1 MNQNII
7 ACEQIVDI
15 GTRVVSWSEKEG
27 FLCPNPRG
35 RKNCSQ
41 HDLPLNDAP
50 SQKYKSYKI
59 KNSQTAYRELT
70 KNVHQLVLHYDVC
83 YTSYH
88 CHQLMEESPFK
99 GSHFYLDIDGTIF
112 QTCDLYWKTNT
123 APADDR
129 KGNERAVHIEIS
141 NLSWE
146 ALATQSEYYPAKKD
160 KYKKAGKGW
169 KLVVPKE
176 YKAKI
181 LKNPFTAVPDRT
193 YGDRGYFSKKI
204 NGKIVRMWDFT
215 EQQYESLVKLCIGLN
230 RLLPAIKLRVP
241 FDKKTGRHPL
251 DRLKN
256 YSRFAGV
263 LGHCHVQNGSTGL
276 ECKYDPGSAFNWA
289 RLHRAFNKS
298 KLKNKLG

>member
-7 ACEQIVDI
+7 ACEQTVDI
-15 GTRVVSWSEKEG
+15 GTRVVGWSEKQG

-41 HDLPLNDAP
+41 HNLPLNDAP
-50 SQKYKSYKI
+50 SQEYKSYKI

-88 CHQLMEESPFK
+88 CHQLMKESPFK

-129 KGNERAVHIEIS
+129 KGNERAIHIEIS

-146 ALATQSEYYPAKKD
+146 ALATESEYYPTKKD
-160 KYKKAGKGW
+160 KYKKAGKDW
-169 KLVVPKE
+169 KLVLPRE

-181 LKNPFTAVPDRT
+181 LKNPFNAVPDRT

-230 RLLPAIKLRVP
+230 KLLPAIKLRVP

-289 RLHRAFNKS
+289 RLHQAFNKA
-298 KLKNKLG
+298 KLQNKPG

>member
-7 ACEQIVDI
+7 ACEQTVDI
-15 GTRVVSWSEKEG
+15 GTRVVGWSEKQG

-41 HDLPLNDAP
+41 HNLPLNDAP
-50 SQKYKSYKI
+50 SQEYKSYKI
-59 KNSQTAYRELT
+59 KNYQTAYRELT

-88 CHQLMEESPFK
+88 CHQLMKESPFK

-129 KGNERAVHIEIS
+129 KGNERAIHIEIS

-146 ALATQSEYYPAKKD
+146 ALATESEYYPTKKD
-160 KYKKAGKGW
+160 KYKKAGKDW
-169 KLVVPKE
+169 KLVLPRE

-181 LKNPFTAVPDRT
+181 LKNPFNAVPDRT

-230 RLLPAIKLRVP
+230 KLLPAIKLRVP

-289 RLHRAFNKS
+289 RLHQAFNKE
-298 KLKNKLG
+298 KLKNKPG

>member
-1 MNQNII
+1 M
-7 ACEQIVDI
+7 DI
-15 GTRVVSWSEKEG
+15 GTRVVGWSEKHG

-41 HDLPLNDAP
+41 HNLPLNDAP
-50 SQKYKSYKI
+50 SQEYKSYKI

-70 KNVHQLVLHYDVC
+70 KNVYQLVLHYDVC

-88 CHQLMEESPFK
+88 CHQLMKESPFK

-129 KGNERAVHIEIS
+129 KGNERAIHIEIS

-146 ALATQSEYYPAKKD
+146 ALATESEYYPTKKD
-160 KYKKAGKGW
+160 KYKKAGKDW
-169 KLVVPKE
+169 KLVLPGE

-181 LKNPFTAVPDRT
+181 LKNPFNAIPDRT

-230 RLLPAIKLRVP
+230 KLLPAIKLRVP

-289 RLHRAFNKS
+289 RLHQAFNKA
-298 KLKNKLG
+298 KLQNKPG

>member
-15 GTRVVSWSEKEG
+15 GTRVVAWSEKEG

-35 RKNCSQ
+35 RKNCGQ
-41 HDLPLNDAP
+41 HDLPLNAAP
-50 SQKYKSYKI
+50 SLKYKSYKI
-59 KNSQTAYRELT
+59 KNSQTAYRELI

-146 ALATQSEYYPAKKD
+146 ALATESEYYPAKKD
-160 KYKKAGKGW
+160 KYKKAGKDW
-169 KLVVPKE
+169 KLVLPRE

-181 LKNPFTAVPDRT
+181 LKNPFNAVPDRT

-230 RLLPAIKLRVP
+230 KLLPAIKLRVP

-289 RLHRAFNKS
+289 RLHQAFNKA
-298 KLKNKLG
+298 KLKNKPG

>member
-7 ACEQIVDI
+7 ACEQTVDI
-15 GTRVVSWSEKEG
+15 GTRVVGWSEKQG

-41 HDLPLNDAP
+41 HNLPLNDAP
-50 SQKYKSYKI
+50 SQEYKSYKI

-88 CHQLMEESPFK
+88 CHQLMKESPFK

-129 KGNERAVHIEIS
+129 KGNERAIHIEIS

-146 ALATQSEYYPAKKD
+146 ALATESEYYPTKKD
-160 KYKKAGKGW
+160 KYKKAGKDW
-169 KLVVPKE
+169 KLVLPRE

-181 LKNPFTAVPDRT
+181 LKNPFNAVPDRT

-230 RLLPAIKLRVP
+230 KLLPAIKLRVP

-263 LGHCHVQNGSTGL
+263 LGHCHIQNGSTGL

-289 RLHRAFNKS
+289 RLHQAFNKA
-298 KLKNKLG
+298 KLKDKPG

>member
-7 ACEQIVDI
+7 ACEQTVDI
-15 GTRVVSWSEKEG
+15 GTHVVGWSEKQG

-41 HDLPLNDAP
+41 HNLPLNDAP
-50 SQKYKSYKI
+50 SQEYKSYKI

-88 CHQLMEESPFK
+88 CHQLMKESPFK

-129 KGNERAVHIEIS
+129 KGNERAIHIEIS

-146 ALATQSEYYPAKKD
+146 ALATESEYYPTKKD
-160 KYKKAGKGW
+160 KYKKAGKDW
-169 KLVVPKE
+169 KLVLPRE

-181 LKNPFTAVPDRT
+181 LKNPFNAVPDRT

-230 RLLPAIKLRVP
+230 KLLPAIKLRVP

-289 RLHRAFNKS
+289 RLHQAFNKA
-298 KLKNKLG
+298 KLQNKPG

>member
-7 ACEQIVDI
+7 ACEQTVDI
-15 GTRVVSWSEKEG
+15 GTRVVGWSEKQG

-41 HDLPLNDAP
+41 HNLPLNDAP
-50 SQKYKSYKI
+50 SQEYKSYKI

-88 CHQLMEESPFK
+88 CHQLMKESPFK

-129 KGNERAVHIEIS
+129 KGNERAIHIEIS

-146 ALATQSEYYPAKKD
+146 ALATESEYYPTKKD
-160 KYKKAGKGW
+160 KYKKAGKDW
-169 KLVVPKE
+169 KLVLPGE

-181 LKNPFTAVPDRT
+181 LKNPFNAVPDRT

-230 RLLPAIKLRVP
+230 KLLPAIKLRVP

-289 RLHRAFNKS
+289 RLHQAFNKV
-298 KLKNKLG
+298 KLKNKPG

>member
-1 MNQNII
+1 MQ
-7 ACEQIVDI
+7 
-15 GTRVVSWSEKEG
+15 
-27 FLCPNPRG
+27 
-35 RKNCSQ
+35 
-41 HDLPLNDAP
+41 
-50 SQKYKSYKI
+50 
-59 KNSQTAYRELT
+59 
-70 KNVHQLVLHYDVC
+70 
-83 YTSYH
+83 
-88 CHQLMEESPFK
+88 ESPFK

-123 APADDR
+123 APADDK
-129 KGNERAVHIEIS
+129 KGNDRAVHIEIS

-146 ALATQSEYYPAKKD
+146 ALATESEYYPAKKD
-160 KYKKAGKGW
+160 KYKKTGKGW
-169 KLVVPKE
+169 KLVLPRK

-181 LKNPFTAVPDRT
+181 LKNPFNAVPDRT

-230 RLLPAIKLRVP
+230 KLLPAIKLRVP

-289 RLHRAFNKS
+289 RLHRAFNKA

>member
-1 MNQNII
+1 M
-7 ACEQIVDI
+7 
-15 GTRVVSWSEKEG
+15 
-27 FLCPNPRG
+27 
-35 RKNCSQ
+35 
-41 HDLPLNDAP
+41 
-50 SQKYKSYKI
+50 
-59 KNSQTAYRELT
+59 
-70 KNVHQLVLHYDVC
+70 
-83 YTSYH
+83 
-88 CHQLMEESPFK
+88 
-99 GSHFYLDIDGTIF
+99 
-112 QTCDLYWKTNT
+112 
-123 APADDR
+123 
-129 KGNERAVHIEIS
+129 S

-146 ALATQSEYYPAKKD
+146 ALAAQSKYYPAKKD
-160 KYKKAGKGW
+160 KYKKAGKSW
-169 KLVVPKE
+169 KLVLPKE

-230 RLLPAIKLRVP
+230 KLLPGIKLRVP
-241 FDKKTGRHPL
+241 FDKKTGRHSL

-289 RLHRAFNKS
+289 RLHRAFNKA

>member
-50 SQKYKSYKI
+50 SQKYKNYKI
-59 KNSQTAYRELT
+59 KNSQTAYLELT

-99 GSHFYLDIDGTIF
+99 GSHFYLDVDGTIF

-146 ALATQSEYYPAKKD
+146 ALATQSEYYPTKKD
-160 KYKKAGKGW
+160 KYKKTGKGW
-169 KLVVPKE
+169 KLVLPRE
-176 YKAKI
+176 YKTKI
-181 LKNPFTAVPDRT
+181 LKNPFTAVPNRI

-215 EQQYESLVKLCIGLN
+215 EQQYESLIKLCIGLN
-230 RLLPAIKLRVP
+230 KLLPAIKLRVP
-241 FDKKTGRHPL
+241 FDKKTGRYPL

-289 RLHRAFNKS
+289 RLHRAFNKA

>member
-1 MNQNII
+1 MNQKII
-7 ACEQIVDI
+7 ACEQTVDI
-15 GTRVVSWSEKEG
+15 GTRVVGWSEKQG
-27 FLCPNPRG
+27 FFCPNPRG

-41 HDLPLNDAP
+41 HNLPLNDAP
-50 SQKYKSYKI
+50 SQEYKSYKI

-88 CHQLMEESPFK
+88 CHQLMIESPFK

-129 KGNERAVHIEIS
+129 KGNERAIHIEIS

-146 ALATQSEYYPAKKD
+146 ALATESEYYPTKKD
-160 KYKKAGKGW
+160 KYKKAGKDW
-169 KLVVPKE
+169 KLVLPGE

-181 LKNPFTAVPDRT
+181 LKNPFNAIPDRT

-230 RLLPAIKLRVP
+230 KLLPAIKLRVP

-256 YSRFAGV
+256 YSRFAGGIGT
-263 LGHCHVQNGSTGL
+263 LPCS
-276 ECKYDPGSAFNWA
+276 EWF
-289 RLHRAFNKS
+289 HRS
-298 KLKNKLG
+298 

>member
-1 MNQNII
+1 
-7 ACEQIVDI
+7 
-15 GTRVVSWSEKEG
+15 
-27 FLCPNPRG
+27 
-35 RKNCSQ
+35 
-41 HDLPLNDAP
+41 
-50 SQKYKSYKI
+50 
-59 KNSQTAYRELT
+59 
-70 KNVHQLVLHYDVC
+70 
-83 YTSYH
+83 
-88 CHQLMEESPFK
+88 MEESPYK

-230 RLLPAIKLRVP
+230 KLLPAIKLRVP

-289 RLHRAFNKS
+289 ALHRAFNKA
-298 KLKNKLG
+298 KLNNKLG

>member
-15 GTRVVSWSEKEG
+15 GTRVVAWSEKEG
-27 FLCPNPRG
+27 FLCPNLRG

-59 KNSQTAYRELT
+59 KNSQTAYRELI
-70 KNVHQLVLHYDVC
+70 KNVHQLVLHYDAC

-88 CHQLMEESPFK
+88 CHQLMQESPFK

-146 ALATQSEYYPAKKD
+146 ALATESEYYPTKKD
-160 KYKKAGKGW
+160 KYKKAGKDW
-169 KLVVPKE
+169 KLVLPRE

-181 LKNPFTAVPDRT
+181 LKNPFNAVPDRI

-215 EQQYESLVKLCIGLN
+215 EQQYESLVKLCIGVN
-230 RLLPAIKLRVP
+230 KLLPAIKLRVP

-289 RLHRAFNKS
+289 RLHRAFNKA
-298 KLKNKLG
+298 KLKS

>member
-1 MNQNII
+1 MKQNII

-50 SQKYKSYKI
+50 SQGYKSYRI

-83 YTSYH
+83 YTSYQ
-88 CHQLMEESPFK
+88 CHQLMEDSPFK

-129 KGNERAVHIEIS
+129 KGNERAIHIEIS

-146 ALATQSEYYPAKKD
+146 ALATESEYYPTKKD
-160 KYKKAGKGW
+160 KYKKAGKDW
-169 KLVVPKE
+169 KLVLPRE

-181 LKNPFTAVPDRT
+181 LKNPFNAIPHRT

-215 EQQYESLVKLCIGLN
+215 EQQY
-230 RLLPAIKLRVP
+230 
-241 FDKKTGRHPL
+241 
-251 DRLKN
+251 
-256 YSRFAGV
+256 
-263 LGHCHVQNGSTGL
+263 
-276 ECKYDPGSAFNWA
+276 
-289 RLHRAFNKS
+289 
-298 KLKNKLG
+298 